1 MASTLQAAAGG
12 VVSMVT
18 TPFKSAA
25 ARGRSDRVVSSSG
38 GGSSL
43 SSLLL
48 LRRRRLRVLT
58 SIDPSA
64 MREVLSEL
72 TPAMTLVVTVDV
84 DSEGGRECREIT
96 LAVRE
101 WLLSG
106 LMADG
111 KDDGGGNNRTRAE
124 EIVRKHMYL
133 VTGNEGS
140 YRGSHPGNSFLLP
153 RHSRCE
159 AFSTFS
165 VAGILVSGI

>member
-38 GGSSL
+38 GGSS
-43 SSLLL
+43 SSSS
-48 LRRRRLRVLT
+48 LRRRRWRVLT

-72 TPAMTLVVTVDV
+72 TPATTLVVTVDV

-96 LAVRE
+96 SAVRE

-111 KDDGGGNNRTRAE
+111 KDDGGGNIRTRVE